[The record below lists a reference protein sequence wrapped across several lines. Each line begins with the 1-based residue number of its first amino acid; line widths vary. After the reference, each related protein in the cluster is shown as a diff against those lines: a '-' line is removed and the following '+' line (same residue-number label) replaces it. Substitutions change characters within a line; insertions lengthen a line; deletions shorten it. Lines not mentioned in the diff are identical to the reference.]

1 MKYRI
6 GELITGCM
14 KSTLKNIGY
23 GLSRFPCLT
32 WGDNLAIRFILV
44 KNTLMR
50 CCEDINRNLID
61 LSHKKIFDD
70 IINMSSSKADL
81 RSKKKRVQTQARPID
96 AIREMME
103 DLNLQISDL
112 THIIKKQDE
121 EIRSLKSKWNA
132 RESIEREERERKERE
147 ADKSWFWASRSSE

>member
-1 MKYRI
+1 
-6 GELITGCM
+6 
-14 KSTLKNIGY
+14 
-23 GLSRFPCLT
+23 
-32 WGDNLAIRFILV
+32 
-44 KNTLMR
+44 
-50 CCEDINRNLID
+50 
-61 LSHKKIFDD
+61 
-70 IINMSSSKADL
+70 MSSSKADL